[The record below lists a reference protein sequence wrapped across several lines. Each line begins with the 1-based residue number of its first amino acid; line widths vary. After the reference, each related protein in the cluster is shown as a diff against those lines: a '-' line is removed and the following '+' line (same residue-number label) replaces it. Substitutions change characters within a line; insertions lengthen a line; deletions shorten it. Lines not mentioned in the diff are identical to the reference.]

1 MKPFRIVS
9 SSDITSSL
17 SNKSDTPLEW
27 SKCIFCQEGTGKKL
41 VCPADYADR
50 FKGAGYKT
58 IAETSQAFYDL
69 GCLPDDVNLTR
80 MNDGDGLEQTFVSR
94 RTKFHT
100 TCSLKFNKNEL
111 QRATKWKAS
120 ADEEKNFKTSS
131 KKMKPLVFVSFV
143 TNLQQI
149 QNHSIKPQHW
159 TSTLEC
165 ASVQYRDRAGTLHDQ
180 DDTNTAKSTAF
191 AELISYIQDA
201 LEDKDTT
208 PVFQL
213 SELKKLYAD
222 RVDQLGGDPSVV
234 HSIRLKE

>member
-1 MKPFRIVS
+1 MQIVFSRAYIVPGNQVYCFLLCATLLPCFRCRSKYYDGLSNPLLNKMKPFRIVS

-27 SKCIFCQEGTGKKL
+27 SKCIFCQEDTGKKL

-50 FKGAGYKT
+50 FRGAGYKT
-58 IAETSQAFYDL
+58 IAETLQAFYDL

-94 RTKFHT
+94 RAKFHT

-111 QRATKWKAS
+111 QRATKRKTS
-120 ADEEKNFKTSS
+120 ADEEISPGAKKNILVKTSS
-131 KKMKPLVFVSFV
+131 EKMKPLIFVSFV

-159 TSTLEC
+159 TLTLEC
-165 ASVQYRDRAGTLHDQ
+165 ASVQ
-180 DDTNTAKSTAF
+180 
-191 AELISYIQDA
+191 
-201 LEDKDTT
+201 
-208 PVFQL
+208 
-213 SELKKLYAD
+213 
-222 RVDQLGGDPSVV
+222 
-234 HSIRLKE
+234 